1 MYNCWMSDSLDSRT
15 DVAVLRT
22 EYLTRLVGTTPL
34 VDDVNVSV
42 IGGEIMA
49 ICGPSGAGKSSFL
62 RLINRLDEPT
72 SGTCFLDGINY
83 RQLSPRELRRR
94 IGLVLQT
101 PFLFPGTV
109 ADNLRFGPSQRSETV
124 PDAVVEH
131 LLMQVGLPG
140 FASRPVNELSGG
152 EAQRVSV
159 ARTLANSPEILLL
172 DEPTSALDEVAKRTV
187 ETVIVDVVR
196 ANRLT
201 CLIVT
206 HDTSQAARIADRAML
221 MRAGRLERIVA
232 AQEITHA

>member
-1 MYNCWMSDSLDSRT
+1 MPDSPDSRT
-15 DVAVLRT
+15 HTPVLRT
-22 EYLTRLVGTTPL
+22 EHLTRLVGSTPL
-34 VDDVNVSV
+34 VNDVNVAV
-42 IGGEIMA
+42 VRGEIMA

-62 RLINRLDEPT
+62 RLMNRLDEPT
-72 SGTCFLDGINY
+72 SGTCFLDGMDY
-83 RQLSPRELRRR
+83 RQLAPRELRRR

-109 ADNLRFGPSQRSETV
+109 ADNLRFGPSQRSEMV
-124 PDAVVEH
+124 PDSVVAH
-131 LLMQVGLPG
+131 LLLQVGLTG
-140 FASRPVNELSGG
+140 FASRPVTELSGG

-172 DEPTSALDEVAKRTV
+172 DEPTSALDDTAKRTV
-187 ETVIVDVVR
+187 EAVIVDVVR
-196 ANRLT
+196 ANKLT

-206 HDTSQAARIADRAML
+206 HDISQAARLADRAML

>member
-1 MYNCWMSDSLDSRT
+1 MSDSLDRRAAA
-15 DVAVLRT
+15 AVLRT
-22 EYLTRLVGTTPL
+22 ENLTRLVGSTTI
-34 VDDVNVSV
+34 VNDVSV
-42 IGGEIMA
+42 SVVRGEILA

-72 SGTCFLDGINY
+72 SGTCFLGGTDY
-83 RQLSPRELRRR
+83 RQLPPRELRRR
-94 IGLVLQT
+94 VGLVLQT

-109 ADNLRFGPSQRSETV
+109 AENLRFGPRQRGETV
-124 PDAVVEH
+124 SDGTIER
-131 LLMQVGLPG
+131 LLSEVGLSG
-140 FASRPVNELSGG
+140 FGWRPVTELSGG

-172 DEPTSALDEVAKRTV
+172 DEPTSALDDDAKRTV
-187 ETVIVDVVR
+187 EAVIVDVVR
-196 ANRLT
+196 AKKLT

-221 MRAGRLERIVA
+221 MRAGRLEKIVA

>member
-1 MYNCWMSDSLDSRT
+1 MSDSQDNHIG
-15 DVAVLRT
+15 AAILRT
-22 EYLTRLVGTTPL
+22 EHLTRMVGTAAL
-34 VDDVNVSV
+34 VNDVSV
-42 IGGEIMA
+42 SVVRGEIMA

-62 RLINRLDEPT
+62 RLMNRLDEPT
-72 SGTCFLDGINY
+72 SGTCFLDGMDY
-83 RQLSPRELRRR
+83 RQLAPRELRRR

-109 ADNLRFGPSQRSETV
+109 ADNLRFGPAQRGETV
-124 PDAVVEH
+124 SDSVVAH
-131 LLMQVGLPG
+131 LLLQVGLPG
-140 FASRPVNELSGG
+140 FASRPVTELSGG

-172 DEPTSALDEVAKRTV
+172 DEPTSALDDAAKRTV
-187 ETVIVDVVR
+187 EAVIVDVVR
-196 ANRLT
+196 ANKLT

-206 HDTSQAARIADRAML
+206 HDISQAARLADRAML

>member
-1 MYNCWMSDSLDSRT
+1 MSDSQDSHK
-15 DVAVLRT
+15 DPAILRT
-22 EYLTRLVGTTPL
+22 EHLTRLVGTAAL
-34 VDDVNVSV
+34 VNDVSV
-42 IGGEIMA
+42 SVVRGEIMA

-72 SGTCFLDGINY
+72 SGTCFLDGMDY
-83 RQLSPRELRRR
+83 RQLAPRELRRR

-109 ADNLRFGPSQRSETV
+109 ADNLRFGPSQRGETV
-124 PDAVVEH
+124 SDSVVER
-131 LLMQVGLPG
+131 LLLEVGLPG
-140 FASRPVNELSGG
+140 FASRPVTELSGG

-172 DEPTSALDEVAKRTV
+172 DEPTSALDDAAKRTV
-187 ETVIVDVVR
+187 EAVIVDVVH
-196 ANRLT
+196 ANQLT